1 MPGIKEKFI
10 LSSPH
15 LWFNKREEFIMK
27 KKLIKILIFLLIL
40 AAFVWTQNEWIQITN
55 LSYQSKELPEA
66 FDGFR
71 ILQISDLHNHQ
82 FGSNQERLLK
92 SIKAI
97 SPDLIVVTGDLIDRR
112 RYNLE
117 PIQEL
122 LANFPDLPTYSVS
135 GNHEIWSG
143 NYPEVKALIETN
155 GWHALDNQS
164 AIISRDNDSIQII
177 GLMDP
182 ASRDQGDIQANVT
195 QNLNALSIQSD
206 KFTIL
211 LSHRPNPFETY
222 ANYSIDLVFSGH
234 AHGGQFRLPFLGG
247 FIAPDQGLFP
257 EYTEGMHTLNQTTMV
272 VSRGLGNS
280 IIPLR
285 VFNRP
290 ELVVVTLQKK

>member
-1 MPGIKEKFI
+1 
-10 LSSPH
+10 
-15 LWFNKREEFIMK
+15 MK

>member
-1 MPGIKEKFI
+1 
-10 LSSPH
+10 
-15 LWFNKREEFIMK
+15 MK
-27 KKLIKILIFLLIL
+27 KKLTKLLVFLLIL

-55 LSYQSKELPEA
+55 LSYQSKELSEA
-66 FDGFR
+66 FDGFK
-71 ILQISDLHNHQ
+71 ILQISDLHNHR

-211 LSHRPNPFETY
+211 LSHRPNPFEIY
-222 ANYSIDLVFSGH
+222 ANYPIDLVFSGH

>member
-1 MPGIKEKFI
+1 MPTIKEKFI
-10 LSSPH
+10 LSNPH

-27 KKLIKILIFLLIL
+27 KKLTKLLVFLLIL

-71 ILQISDLHNHQ
+71 ILQISDLHNHR

-195 QNLNALSIQSD
+195 QNLNALSIQSG

-211 LSHRPNPFETY
+211 LSHRPNPFEIY
-222 ANYSIDLVFSGH
+222 ANYPIDLVFSGH

>member
-1 MPGIKEKFI
+1 
-10 LSSPH
+10 
-15 LWFNKREEFIMK
+15 MK
-27 KKLIKILIFLLIL
+27 KKLTKLLVFLLIL

-71 ILQISDLHNHQ
+71 ILQISDLHNHR

-112 RYNLE
+112 RYNFE

-195 QNLNALSIQSD
+195 QNLNALSIQSG

-211 LSHRPNPFETY
+211 LSHRPNPFEIY
-222 ANYSIDLVFSGH
+222 ANYPIDLVFSGH

>member
-1 MPGIKEKFI
+1 MD
-10 LSSPH
+10 SN
-15 LWFNKREEFIMK
+15 NKPK
-27 KKLIKILIFLLIL
+27 
-40 AAFVWTQNEWIQITN
+40 
-55 LSYQSKELPEA
+55 
-66 FDGFR
+66 
-71 ILQISDLHNHQ
+71 LHNHR
-82 FGSNQERLLK
+82 FSSNQERLLK

-222 ANYSIDLVFSGH
+222 ANYPIDLVFSGH

>member
-1 MPGIKEKFI
+1 
-10 LSSPH
+10 
-15 LWFNKREEFIMK
+15 MK
-27 KKLIKILIFLLIL
+27 KKLTKLLVFLLIL

-71 ILQISDLHNHQ
+71 ILQISDLHNHR

-195 QNLNALSIQSD
+195 QNLNALSIQSG

-211 LSHRPNPFETY
+211 LSHRPNPFEIY
-222 ANYSIDLVFSGH
+222 ANYPIDLVFSGH